1 MLSLRSVTVS
11 APSTARRRPP
21 LARLPRTSVVDL
33 GAVAVPQT
41 PRTIT
46 TADLHM
52 HQLTSMRD
60 TVRRDQDRSDLA
72 TYGTVYVGAIDRESI
87 SRVSSR
93 LSMHGGQTPTFTP
106 RPIPEPITSL
116 VIGGALR
123 AIKSAPKPPRA
134 SVIGPKPSVP
144 VRRAILRGMTS
155 GISPGAAKHQHSF
168 LTVIILQASAETL
181 NLRRECLALLQM
193 MLRKQMN
200 PILHV
205 QHSPQLHCNW
215 RSKKQFRR
223 WDYDRNAV
231 SVCFR
236 RSKNLS

>member
-144 VRRAILRGMTS
+144 VRRAILRGFRGNAKPPPRMPR
-155 GISPGAAKHQHSF
+155 IAADDAAEADEPDTARSTQSTVALQLAVEEAVPSLGLRPKRGQRVLPPEQEPF
-168 LTVIILQASAETL
+168 LRYVRSLNVNVPVI
-181 NLRRECLALLQM
+181 
-193 MLRKQMN
+193 
-200 PILHV
+200 
-205 QHSPQLHCNW
+205 
-215 RSKKQFRR
+215 
-223 WDYDRNAV
+223 
-231 SVCFR
+231 
-236 RSKNLS
+236 